1 MSQETEKGY
10 SKIEW
15 LFYIIILPI
24 IFISILTVVVLW
36 FLDYDVKEKVFMALN
51 NVPVIEK
58 LIDDE
63 QFTEVNYVNKNLSKD
78 ELQFQVDE
86 LKITLNEKNQVIS
99 QNDII
104 ISAKDEEIILLNEQI
119 DALKIEINEK
129 NTSEKTREQEIADL
143 AKIYENMNPKNAAN
157 IISYLSLE
165 ESALILKSMSLEAK
179 SSILEKMDQRKA
191 ADISILLKDQE
202 YSKDQD
208 IRALQE
214 RISELIKEIDSLE
227 E

>member
-1 MSQETEKGY
+1 MSQDTEKRY

-15 LFYIIILPI
+15 IFYIIILPI

-36 FLDYDVKEKVFMALN
+36 FLDYDVKGKMLMALN
-51 NVPVIEK
+51 NIPVIEK

-63 QFTEVNYVNKNLSKD
+63 QFTDSDYVNKNLSKD
-78 ELQFQVDE
+78 ELQFQVNE
-86 LKITLNEKNQVIS
+86 LKITLNEKNQIIN
-99 QNDII
+99 QNDSILT
-104 ISAKDEEIILLNEQI
+104 AKDEEINLLNEQI
-119 DALKIEINEK
+119 EALKIELSEK
-129 NTSEKTREQEIADL
+129 NISDKTREQEITDL
-143 AKIYENMNPKNAAN
+143 AKVYENMNPKNAAS

-165 ESALILKSMSLEAK
+165 ESALILKSMSIESK
-179 SSILEKMDQRKA
+179 SSILEKMDQERA

-214 RISELIKEIDSLE
+214 RISELVEEIDNLKE
-227 E
+227 